1 MKVITIGRNKENN
14 DIVVNDSKVSRNHLQ
29 IIRDDQG
36 NFSVL
41 DLNSTN
47 GTYVNGK
54 RISGEVP
61 LKVAD
66 ELKIGD
72 TVLPWQS
79 YFDSSTN
86 TEKDTLIQPRIPTP
100 PTPVP
105 TVHHSSNS
113 TPKRWLRFVIIGAIA
128 LLLVGG
134 GAIGWKMH
142 HDKEQREALA
152 RQQQEEE
159 KEKEAEK
166 AAEDKANREDTKSTI
181 RAAEE
186 DAKDAWDKAN
196 KADAEAKKW
205 EEKARN
211 SQSEKDKALAQAK
224 RESAEELKAAA
235 KKAQDELDALN
246 SKYQQELK
254 NKDVEINKAKTDQKA
269 TERTLELTNQMQD
282 ILNGWDDN
290 QAAAFCDSQAPKWVY
305 ANKKG
310 AKNVIAKKFRN
321 LDNAAKEQ
329 KIKEMK
335 QFKAKEKDEKKE
347 SPKQQVAAPVAE
359 PQPVSSPIQTDT
371 DTTK

>member
-86 TEKDTLIQPRIPTP
+86 TEKDTLIQPQIPTP
-100 PTPVP
+100 PTPVS

-142 HDKEQREALA
+142 YDKEQKEALA

-166 AAEDKANREDTKSTI
+166 AAEDKANNEDTKSTI
-181 RAAEE
+181 RALEE
-186 DAKDAWDKAN
+186 DTKDGWN
-196 KADAEAKKW
+196 KYYQADAEAKKW
-205 EEKARN
+205 EEKARY
-211 SQSEKDKALAQAK
+211 SQSENDKALAQAK

-269 TERTLELTNQMQD
+269 AERTLELTNQMQD
-282 ILNGWDDN
+282 VLNGWDDN
-290 QAAAFCDSQAPKWVY
+290 QAAAFCDVQTPKWVY

-335 QFKAKEKDEKKE
+335 KFNAKVKDVKRET
-347 SPKQQVAAPVAE
+347 PKQQVAAPVAE

-371 DTTK
+371 ATTK

>member
-14 DIVVNDSKVSRNHLQ
+14 DVVVNDNKVSRNHLQ

-47 GTYVNGK
+47 GTYVNGQ

-72 TVLPWQS
+72 TVLSWQS
-79 YFDSSTN
+79 YFSTN
-86 TEKDTLIQPRIPTP
+86 TVKDTPMQPQISTP
-100 PTPVP
+100 HAPVSP
-105 TVHHSSNS
+105 IRHSSNL
-113 TPKRWLRFVIIGAIA
+113 TPKRWLRFVILGAVA

-134 GAIGWKMH
+134 GVIGWKMH

-152 RQQQEEE
+152 NQQQEEE
-159 KEKEAEK
+159 KEKEVEK
-166 AAEDKANREDTKSTI
+166 AAEDKANKEDWESTL
-181 RAAEE
+181 RATEE
-186 DAKDAWDKAN
+186 DAKDAWDKAH

-224 RESAEELKAAA
+224 RESAEELEAAA
-235 KKAQDELDALN
+235 KQAQDKLDALN
-246 SKYQQELK
+246 SKYQQELQS
-254 NKDVEINKAKTDQKA
+254 KDAEISKAKKDQKA
-269 TERTLELTNQMQD
+269 TEKTLELTNQMQD
-282 ILNGWDDN
+282 VLNGWDDN
-290 QAAAFCDSQAPKWVY
+290 QAAAFCDVQTPKWVY
-305 ANKKG
+305 ASKKG

-321 LDNAAKEQ
+321 LDNTAKEQ
-329 KIKEMK
+329 KIKEMRK
-335 QFKAKEKDEKKE
+335 FKAKEKDEKKE
-347 SPKQQVAAPVAE
+347 TPKQQVAAPAAE
-359 PQPVSSPIQTDT
+359 PQPVSSPAQPDT
-371 DTTK
+371 DKTK

>member
-1 MKVITIGRNKENN
+1 MKVLTIGRNKENN

-47 GTYVNGK
+47 GTYVNGQ

-86 TEKDTLIQPRIPTP
+86 TVKDTPIQPRIPTP
-100 PTPVP
+100 PTPVSP
-105 TVHHSSNS
+105 VHHSTNL

-134 GAIGWKMH
+134 GAIGWKIH
-142 HDKEQREALA
+142 QDKEQREALA
-152 RQQQEEE
+152 NQQQEEE
-159 KEKEAEK
+159 REKEVEK
-166 AAEDKANREDTKSTI
+166 AAEDKANKEDWESTL
-181 RAAEE
+181 RATEE
-186 DAKDAWDKAN
+186 DAKDAWDKAH

-205 EEKARN
+205 EEKARY

-235 KKAQDELDALN
+235 KEAQDELDALN
-246 SKYQQELK
+246 NKYQQELK
-254 NKDVEINKAKTDQKA
+254 NKDAEINKAKTDQKVA
-269 TERTLELTNQMQD
+269 ERQLALTNQMHD

-290 QAAAFCDSQAPKWVY
+290 QAAAFCDAQTPKWVY

-310 AKNVIAKKFRN
+310 AKNVIDKKFRN

-329 KIKEMK
+329 KIKEMRK
-335 QFKAKEKDEKKE
+335 FKAKEKDEKKE
-347 SPKQQVAAPVAE
+347 TPKQQVAAPVAE

-371 DTTK
+371 ATTK